1 MTLKETKHIASAL
14 FLKNRKPT
22 NRFINQF
29 RDLLDWTGE
38 TSKILV
44 CTKCKHGINY
54 CASGIDN
61 EAFCA
66 QNAPQSGSLH
76 GNPTDY
82 WICPTCEVAN
92 PRSNKLGDT
101 LAFDYLTPKLLIQA
115 LMGQQQIAAEI
126 HKNYDLYFQDEADD
140 SQYHTFS
147 NSELAQQLK
156 TANVKTHHT
165 HEGYKSTNSKYFE
178 PDTIRL
184 TAHIS
189 CDGVAVKDKLSVV
202 PFCLRIEELGVFSR
216 TIRLMVSP
224 EFKKREVFNLQNLG
238 EEDHEKVFLT
248 DLMFRVIL
256 DDFARI
262 SSDGILVFDAFV
274 GKIVKIHISIVS
286 MCGDFIAVSRMANN
300 NGPTSLAPCPHCVIM
315 KDTIDKN
322 LGDIDL
328 DLNSELEERST
339 VILDDITEF
348 KKFVNKR
355 GTLKSNGGSVV
366 TRGFFNLQRKDEKFY
381 EAAAKLLNS
390 VPDAEKIL
398 GFSNISSLFCHD
410 YAFGLQGGYSL
421 MFDSMHY
428 VENICKKLR
437 KRLCHIYGGFVH
449 LNIINYPNEFGE
461 IPTSFNKSD
470 DKSRLDHTTHCK
482 AEQEMSLVVLLNI
495 MINND
500 TRAGDQAEIQ
510 LPGDFKRIFDL
521 NFLIIHVISSYHVL
535 KSDLSYFDT
544 LIKEFITKYE
554 GDLCNR
560 SQEYWQE
567 LQDNIN
573 SKYGLRGSK
582 QIELERMTSIYL
594 HTLCHVTELI
604 KFKGP
609 MLTS

>member
-1 MTLKETKHIASAL
+1 
-14 FLKNRKPT
+14 
-22 NRFINQF
+22 
-29 RDLLDWTGE
+29 
-38 TSKILV
+38 
-44 CTKCKHGINY
+44 
-54 CASGIDN
+54 
-61 EAFCA
+61 
-66 QNAPQSGSLH
+66 
-76 GNPTDY
+76 
-82 WICPTCEVAN
+82 
-92 PRSNKLGDT
+92 
-101 LAFDYLTPKLLIQA
+101 
-115 LMGQQQIAAEI
+115 
-126 HKNYDLYFQDEADD
+126 
-140 SQYHTFS
+140 
-147 NSELAQQLK
+147 
-156 TANVKTHHT
+156 
-165 HEGYKSTNSKYFE
+165 
-178 PDTIRL
+178 
-184 TAHIS
+184 
-189 CDGVAVKDKLSVV
+189 
-202 PFCLRIEELGVFSR
+202 
-216 TIRLMVSP
+216 
-224 EFKKREVFNLQNLG
+224 
-238 EEDHEKVFLT
+238 
-248 DLMFRVIL
+248 
-256 DDFARI
+256 
-262 SSDGILVFDAFV
+262 
-274 GKIVKIHISIVS
+274 

-366 TRGFFNLQRKDEKFY
+366 TRGFYNLQRKDEKFY

-609 MLTS
+609 IHNYNSFDLEQLMGVIKKASANATFKTLTNISNKAVFLYNIMEIMSIILQQDVNLSKLEPVQTFEEILDIYKIKAIACETINLKNDQSFKDKLAQLEKRRTDDDD